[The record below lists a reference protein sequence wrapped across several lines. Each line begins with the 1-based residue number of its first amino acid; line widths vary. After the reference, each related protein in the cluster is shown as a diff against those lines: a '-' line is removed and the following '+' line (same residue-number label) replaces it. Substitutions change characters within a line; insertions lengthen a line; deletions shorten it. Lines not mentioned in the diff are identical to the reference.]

1 MNFERIL
8 DAVGM
13 VTHTLTELA
22 DELDGVD
29 KKVRKRVRN
38 LARRVTQLE
47 AHDLDVAIRMTRLE
61 DSWDSSGIN
70 NLRNIEKQIGE
81 LKQKLDVIA
90 PVGEVVNG

>member
-13 VTHTLTELA
+13 VTHTITELA

>member
-90 PVGEVVNG
+90 PVGEVDNG